1 LEEAVPVPA
10 VRIRAVNDRQVNPQ
24 GDYVLYWMIATRR
37 ANYNYALERAAQAAR
52 QLGKPLVVLEALRCD
67 YPYASDRLHS
77 FILQGMADNQRAF
90 RKKGV
95 RYHPFVERW
104 RGQGR
109 GLLKKAAAA
118 ACLVVTDEF
127 PAFFLPRMV
136 AAAGAKLKV
145 RLEAVDSCGLL
156 PLGAAG
162 GEHATARSFRRLLRR
177 LLPVHLAEPPA
188 PDPLAGGLPGAGRL
202 DGEISQRW
210 PAATPAQLAAS
221 PRALA
226 KLPLDHEVP
235 PAPAIGGHTAAL
247 ARLGEFLNR
256 HLADYAEQG
265 RHPDAEA
272 TSRLSPYLHF
282 GHISVHQIFAAVA
295 DAEGWSPERLG
306 AGDGWWGMS
315 SGAEAFLEQLVTWR
329 ELSYNFCRFRPDFAQ
344 YKSLPDWAKQT
355 LADHAEDIRAYVYG
369 RDWLRRAETHD
380 TLWNASQRQLMCE
393 GTIHNYLR
401 MLWGKNILAWSSSPK
416 QALKAMLELNDRY
429 ALDGRDP
436 NSINGVFWVLGR
448 FDRPWPQCPVFGKVR
463 RMTSRGIRRKLRL
476 NKYLQRWNGRGHS

>member
-1 LEEAVPVPA
+1 
-10 VRIRAVNDRQVNPQ
+10 
-24 GDYVLYWMIATRR
+24 
-37 ANYNYALERAAQAAR
+37 
-52 QLGKPLVVLEALRCD
+52 
-67 YPYASDRLHS
+67 
-77 FILQGMADNQRAF
+77 
-90 RKKGV
+90 
-95 RYHPFVERW
+95 
-104 RGQGR
+104 
-109 GLLKKAAAA
+109 
-118 ACLVVTDEF
+118 
-127 PAFFLPRMV
+127 
-136 AAAGAKLKV
+136 
-145 RLEAVDSCGLL
+145 
-156 PLGAAG
+156 
-162 GEHATARSFRRLLRR
+162 
-177 LLPVHLAEPPA
+177 
-188 PDPLAGGLPGAGRL
+188 
-202 DGEISQRW
+202 
-210 PAATPAQLAAS
+210 
-221 PRALA
+221 
-226 KLPLDHEVP
+226 
-235 PAPAIGGHTAAL
+235 
-247 ARLGEFLNR
+247 
-256 HLADYAEQG
+256 
-265 RHPDAEA
+265 
-272 TSRLSPYLHF
+272 
-282 GHISVHQIFAAVA
+282 
-295 DAEGWSPERLG
+295 
-306 AGDGWWGMS
+306 MS